1 MITRPRDNAGFTL
14 IEVLIVVVLISI
26 IMATIV
32 GSFAGVDREQ
42 EAQGIAARVALR
54 IEMAR
59 DRAIQSNREWGVH
72 VEQDSISFSTYDTP
86 NEEWVARQERAFAQD
101 NTDLDLTFNLDVEL
115 YPGMEET
122 TDKDFPQIVLF
133 SSGEVTPFT
142 LEMGSTNS
150 TTSHWQVSSD
160 GFSQAKAERVEQ

>member
-1 MITRPRDNAGFTL
+1 MIDKGREPAGFTL

-26 IMATIV
+26 IMATVV

-42 EAQGIAARVALR
+42 EARGIASRVALR

-72 VEQDSISFSTYDTP
+72 LERDSILFSSYDAP
-86 NEEWVARQERAFAQD
+86 NEEWKPRQERAFRQD
-101 NTDLDLTFNLDVEL
+101 VTDLELSFHLDVEL

-122 TDKDFPQIVLF
+122 TDGDFPQIVLF

-142 LEMGSTNS
+142 LEMESTNS
-150 TTSHWQVSSD
+150 TTSRWQVASD
-160 GFSQAKAERVEQ
+160 GFSQVKAERLVR